1 MATRTVQLTVAKCEE
16 EELDNVRTYLQN
28 LEQVLKDNDCYD
40 EDDYSDEYNPDDF
53 YERQQEE
60 LQERAMECT
69 CGAWKLGKSGEVY
82 HVADCC
88 CGAE

>member
-1 MATRTVQLTVAKCEE
+1 MTTENKTSQTTESAIAVEPVLA
-16 EELDNVRTYLQN
+16 NVIF
-28 LEQVLKDNDCYD
+28 
-40 EDDYSDEYNPDDF
+40 DDDDFDDDSDEYDPDDF

-60 LQERAMECT
+60 LQDRAMDCT

>member
-1 MATRTVQLTVAKCEE
+1 MKKENKTSQTTEHAIAVEPVLATVPSIA
-16 EELDNVRTYLQN
+16 DY
-28 LEQVLKDNDCYD
+28 YD
-40 EDDYSDEYNPDDF
+40 EDFDDYDDRDENDYDDDF

-60 LQERAMECT
+60 LQERALDCT
-69 CGAWKLGKSGEVY
+69 CGAWKLGKNGEVY

>member
-1 MATRTVQLTVAKCEE
+1 MAETLNTHENGNCANRVLATVLFE
-16 EELDNVRTYLQN
+16 N
-28 LEQVLKDNDCYD
+28 YD
-40 EDDYSDEYNPDDF
+40 DDDY

-60 LQERAMECT
+60 LQERAFECT
-69 CGAWKLGKSGEVY
+69 CGAWKLGKSGEVH

>member
-1 MATRTVQLTVAKCEE
+1 MSTEQSNTTKTAMTADPLLATVHFA
-16 EELDNVRTYLQN
+16 
-28 LEQVLKDNDCYD
+28 NDDFYDDDFDEYD
-40 EDDYSDEYNPDDF
+40 EDEDDDDY

-60 LQERAMECT
+60 LQERAMNCT

>member
-1 MATRTVQLTVAKCEE
+1 MANK
-16 EELDNVRTYLQN
+16 
-28 LEQVLKDNDCYD
+28 LENSNEYPYD
-40 EDDYSDEYNPDDF
+40 DFDDYDDSDENDYEDDF

>member
-1 MATRTVQLTVAKCEE
+1 MAETLNTHENGNCANRVLATVPFENDDFYDDDFDE
-16 EELDNVRTYLQN
+16 Y
-28 LEQVLKDNDCYD
+28 DNDND
-40 EDDYSDEYNPDDF
+40 DDY

-60 LQERAMECT
+60 LQERAMNCT

>member
-1 MATRTVQLTVAKCEE
+1 MAETTNTNENGNCANRVLATVHYI
-16 EELDNVRTYLQN
+16 DDDIFYDDYDD
-28 LEQVLKDNDCYD
+28 DNDYD
-40 EDDYSDEYNPDDF
+40 DDDY

-60 LQERAMECT
+60 LYERACNCT
-69 CGAWKLGKSGEVY
+69 CGAWQNINGQTV